1 MQNRAKKNF
10 RVHKFAYKK
19 KSSTQK
25 PPTEIFS
32 VPKIP
37 KGQKSSSQK
46 PADKNLTGPKTC
58 QKSSTDKNLL

>member
-19 KSSTQK
+19 KLSTQK
-25 PPTEIFS
+25 PPTEIFP

-37 KGQKSSSQK
+37 KRQKSGSQK
-46 PADKNLTGPKTC
+46 PAKNLIETKIFYR
-58 QKSSTDKNLL
+58 QKLFRL